1 MRVDETVSQK
11 RCYIC
16 SKKREHGHS
25 LTYRGLP
32 KKTGGIGL
40 KITGTAKRT
49 FEPNLQRVRHEED
62 GKVLKIYACVKCIK
76 AGKVKKPAIV
86 AAAA

>member
-1 MRVDETVSQK
+1 MNVDKNIAKK

-16 SKKREHGHS
+16 AKKRSHGNS

-40 KITGTAKRT
+40 KITGIAKRT
-49 FEPNLQRVRHEED
+49 FKPNLQRVRHEEE
-62 GKVLKIYACVKCIK
+62 GQVLKVYACVKCIK
-76 AGKVKKPAIV
+76 AGKIKKPAFT
-86 AAAA
+86 AASA

>member
-1 MRVDETVSQK
+1 MKVDKTISKK

-16 SKKREHGHS
+16 TKKQSHGNR

-40 KITGTAKRT
+40 KITAITKRV
-49 FEPNLQRVRHEED
+49 FKPNLQRVRHVED
-62 GKVLKIYACVKCIK
+62 GQILKIYACTKCIK
-76 AGKVKKPAIV
+76 AGKIVKPAIK
-86 AAAA
+86 AN